1 MPNRTQSL
9 VLGFV
14 LVAWLSLV
22 GLFVVAQDVYLRAL
36 RLEPQDEGRSGILA
50 LAGITL
56 LIGFFSLGVVRRW
69 RWLFWLILI
78 AFLAGSARLAVS
90 MLELTGVL
98 SASMPIWYS
107 AYQGCLGVFQVVIAL
122 LMLRGYRRAGTWGAF

>member
-9 VLGFV
+9 VLAFV

-22 GLFVVAQDVYLRAL
+22 ALFVVAQDVYLRAL
-36 RLEPQDEGRSGILA
+36 RLGPGDEGRGGLLA

-98 SASMPIWYS
+98 SSSMPIWYS
-107 AYQGCLGVFQVVIAL
+107 AYQGWLAVFQVVIAL